1 MELEYGGDYLDTRGM
16 CELSHTLERLLMWF
30 EFGEVSILD
39 YKLYIDD
46 SQTPIILT
54 TEADYQPYLDYHPL
68 YIIEDATFDN
78 IRYTK
83 AIRLITPK
91 TIYAKPST

>member
-1 MELEYGGDYLDTRGM
+1 MSILMDTICM
-16 CELSHTLERLLMWF
+16 NSTTLEHLIIEF
-30 EFGEVSILD
+30 EFHQISILG

-46 SQTPIILT
+46 STTPIELR
-54 TEADYQPYLDYHPL
+54 TEADYEPYLAYHPL

-83 AIRLITPK
+83 AIRIISPK
-91 TIYAKPST
+91 TTQSAR

>member
-1 MELEYGGDYLDTRGM
+1 MSTGDIRWLSDAPGPTLATLIMKMEFIG
-16 CELSHTLERLLMWF
+16 
-30 EFGEVSILD
+30 VSILD

-46 SQTPIILT
+46 SKTPIIL
-54 TEADYQPYLDYHPL
+54 ESKADYEPYLDYHPF

-83 AIRLITPK
+83 AIRIISPK
-91 TIYAKPST
+91 TTQSAR